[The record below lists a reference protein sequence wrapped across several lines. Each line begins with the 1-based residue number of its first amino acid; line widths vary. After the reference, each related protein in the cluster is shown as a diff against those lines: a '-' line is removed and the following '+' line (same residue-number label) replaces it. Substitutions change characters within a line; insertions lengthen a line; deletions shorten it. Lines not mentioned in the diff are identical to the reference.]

1 MDSTSEVLESCIE
14 SPNSNRDTEAI
25 NTDGITGD
33 KCNSS
38 PQINITNEK
47 SLECTVTVD
56 TDDIQLQDELEIKDN
71 TKENS
76 STGFEGDTK
85 KVYTS
90 MESGNDNDL
99 PTVHTTSKTEKEF
112 CEKKELVDVT
122 KVEER
127 EVGSET
133 ESEDGTECS
142 RNETI
147 EESRDEGKL
156 VSENGKVSVKS
167 ENIEINSSKDKET
180 IEESRDEGKLVSE
193 NGKVSVKSE
202 NIEINSSKDKET
214 IEESRDEG
222 KLVSE
227 NGKVSV
233 KSENIEINSSKDKET
248 IEESRDEG
256 KLVSEN
262 GKVSVKSE
270 NIEINSSKD
279 KEHNERINDEQ
290 NLLSN
295 DGEIK
300 EKNRIVSEAEKDD
313 YNRQIKHIISD
324 IDVNIRAQMQ
334 LAKLKAEE
342 QKLIDK
348 QNELT
353 HQIQQQQQ
361 LAQELSLQNQIK
373 LKQLEQMPAVESKI
387 QPNLLECNPKTSF
400 KDHNNPLKTVDLRKI
415 FTPATD
421 TKEILPKNRKLY
433 ASSAFYSPTL
443 HPTVEDQVELARRIS
458 YSLSDISN
466 QTSKGQSMFVNR
478 KKRSVKWVHEGSA
491 QEKEFLDDVKV
502 PCKENSVSSTGL
514 THLEKIPLKLIMNP
528 NGQVRDYDSLKE
540 LINIEAGLLSPDNC
554 AELIT
559 ALQLHQ
565 GRGAELFAKRRKKAN
580 NWIVD
585 ETNAETQCLPSG
597 IPDYQQNQIRPATS
611 PNILPAYSDAGKH
624 RVQLNIHQNQ
634 LIEKY
639 SKPGLQFVSSP
650 WEAALQ
656 TGSASSAFLEPC
668 KNETI
673 ATPHYSENGAKD
685 LIDIS
690 QRTQHDTFVTN
701 QGISEN
707 VSSLSS
713 RNVNVP
719 PNTQRNLAYTPSVA
733 QGWGGPN
740 VKLPNG
746 LFVPKEISLSS
757 YAPPP
762 AIYHNQQKFQAPRI
776 VCSNSNED
784 QNLYN
789 IKNGLPLNEIGSKSS
804 NKYQKIFTPTR
815 YQEVPKEVQIGSQV
829 NFSPAQLST
838 DKISRFENGDNS
850 SQNSC
855 IHQYLTVRPKTNV
868 RNASPTPFGVTI
880 NKSATRSPSS
890 IPSFGT
896 TLSYPSSTTSAKC
909 GQFYNSKALSQ
920 LQKGP
925 TSNIQAHGWEAK
937 KTQEDYWCSPQHHG
951 NLPYTDF

>member
-1 MDSTSEVLESCIE
+1 IV
-14 SPNSNRDTEAI
+14 
-25 NTDGITGD
+25 
-33 KCNSS
+33 
-38 PQINITNEK
+38 NIFY
-47 SLECTVTVD
+47 
-56 TDDIQLQDELEIKDN
+56 LQ
-71 TKENS
+71 
-76 STGFEGDTK
+76 
-85 KVYTS
+85 
-90 MESGNDNDL
+90 
-99 PTVHTTSKTEKEF
+99 
-112 CEKKELVDVT
+112 
-122 KVEER
+122 
-127 EVGSET
+127 
-133 ESEDGTECS
+133 
-142 RNETI
+142 
-147 EESRDEGKL
+147 
-156 VSENGKVSVKS
+156 
-167 ENIEINSSKDKET
+167 
-180 IEESRDEGKLVSE
+180 
-193 NGKVSVKSE
+193 
-202 NIEINSSKDKET
+202 
-214 IEESRDEG
+214 
-222 KLVSE
+222 
-227 NGKVSV
+227 
-233 KSENIEINSSKDKET
+233 
-248 IEESRDEG
+248 
-256 KLVSEN
+256 
-262 GKVSVKSE
+262 
-270 NIEINSSKD
+270 
-279 KEHNERINDEQ
+279 
-290 NLLSN
+290 
-295 DGEIK
+295 
-300 EKNRIVSEAEKDD
+300 DD

-353 HQIQQQQQ
+353 QQIQQQQK
-361 LAQELSLQNQIK
+361 LSKELSLQNQLK
-373 LKQLEQMPAVESKI
+373 LKQLEQMPALESKT
-387 QPNLLECNPKTSF
+387 QPNLLECNMKTSF
-400 KDHNNPLKTVDLRKI
+400 KDHNNPLKTIDLRKI

-478 KKRSVKWVHEGSA
+478 KKRSVKWVHEGRS
-491 QEKEFLDDVKV
+491 QEFLDDDKV
-502 PCKENSVSSTGL
+502 PCKENSVSSTEL

-528 NGQVRDYDSLKE
+528 SGQVRDYDSLKE

-565 GRGAELFAKRRKKAN
+565 GR
-580 NWIVD
+580 
-585 ETNAETQCLPSG
+585 
-597 IPDYQQNQIRPATS
+597 DYQQNQLRPATS

-639 SKPGLQFVSSP
+639 SKPGLQLVSSP

-668 KNETI
+668 KNETTV
-673 ATPHYSENGAKD
+673 TPHCSENGAKD

-690 QRTQHDTFVTN
+690 QRTRHGAQK
-701 QGISEN
+701 ISEN
-707 VSSLSS
+707 ASSLSS

-719 PNTQRNLAYTPSVA
+719 PNTKRNLAYTPSVA

-762 AIYHNQQKFQAPRI
+762 AINQNQQKFQSPRI
-776 VCSNSNED
+776 LSGNSNED

-789 IKNGLPLNEIGSKSS
+789 IKSGFPLNEIGSRGSK
-804 NKYQKIFTPTR
+804 NYQKILSPTR

-838 DKISRFENGDNS
+838 DKISRFENGNNS
-850 SQNSC
+850 SQNSY

-868 RNASPTPFGVTI
+868 RNASPTPFGVAF

-896 TLSYPSSTTSAKC
+896 TLSYPSSTTSTRC
-909 GQFYNSKALSQ
+909 GQ
-920 LQKGP
+920 
-925 TSNIQAHGWEAK
+925 
-937 KTQEDYWCSPQHHG
+937 
-951 NLPYTDF
+951 

>member
-142 RNETI
+142 RNDSIEEFSDEGKLLSENEKIAVKSETIEIDSSQDKETI

-491 QEKEFLDDVKV
+491 Q
-502 PCKENSVSSTGL
+502 
-514 THLEKIPLKLIMNP
+514 
-528 NGQVRDYDSLKE
+528 
-540 LINIEAGLLSPDNC
+540 
-554 AELIT
+554 
-559 ALQLHQ
+559 
-565 GRGAELFAKRRKKAN
+565 
-580 NWIVD
+580 
-585 ETNAETQCLPSG
+585 
-597 IPDYQQNQIRPATS
+597 DYQQNQIRPATS

>member
-142 RNETI
+142 RNDSIEEFSDEGKLLSENEKIAVKSETIEIDSSQDKETI

-421 TKEILPKNRKLY
+421 TKEILPKN
-433 ASSAFYSPTL
+433 
-443 HPTVEDQVELARRIS
+443 H
-458 YSLSDISN
+458 
-466 QTSKGQSMFVNR
+466 
-478 KKRSVKWVHEGSA
+478 
-491 QEKEFLDDVKV
+491 
-502 PCKENSVSSTGL
+502 
-514 THLEKIPLKLIMNP
+514 
-528 NGQVRDYDSLKE
+528 
-540 LINIEAGLLSPDNC
+540 
-554 AELIT
+554 
-559 ALQLHQ
+559 
-565 GRGAELFAKRRKKAN
+565 
-580 NWIVD
+580 
-585 ETNAETQCLPSG
+585 
-597 IPDYQQNQIRPATS
+597 YQQNQIRPATS

>member
-142 RNETI
+142 RNDSIEEFSDEGKLLSENEKIAVKSETIEIDSSQDKETI

-491 QEKEFLDDVKV
+491 Q
-502 PCKENSVSSTGL
+502 
-514 THLEKIPLKLIMNP
+514 
-528 NGQVRDYDSLKE
+528 
-540 LINIEAGLLSPDNC
+540 
-554 AELIT
+554 
-559 ALQLHQ
+559 
-565 GRGAELFAKRRKKAN
+565 GAELFAKRRKKAN

>member
-142 RNETI
+142 RNDSIEEFSDEGKLLSENEKIAVKSETIEIDSSQDKETI

-421 TKEILPKNRKLY
+421 TKEILPKN
-433 ASSAFYSPTL
+433 
-443 HPTVEDQVELARRIS
+443 Q
-458 YSLSDISN
+458 
-466 QTSKGQSMFVNR
+466 
-478 KKRSVKWVHEGSA
+478 
-491 QEKEFLDDVKV
+491 KEFLDDVKV